1 MANNLFSISLC
12 GLASSYLHPCPLVVP
27 NRSHPCSKCPCSMH
41 VHAKTKKQAI
51 RQAKIET
58 KEIGKACKEHT
69 NKESQLGGKQSML
82 SI

>member
-1 MANNLFSISLC
+1 M
-12 GLASSYLHPCPLVVP
+12 YMQ
-27 NRSHPCSKCPCSMH
+27 RQ
-41 VHAKTKKQAI
+41 KKQAI

-82 SI
+82 SIWKGKQACFQTKEGVLEGQM